1 MGVLDLG
8 SNSFHLLVVEVVD
21 GSWETV
27 AHQREHLPLADAVHA
42 TGRIGPAL
50 TERILGVV
58 GGMVSQANEHGVA
71 RLTACA
77 THAFRQAGDS
87 DDVLALV
94 NERCGVE
101 VDVISGEREADLV
114 FSAVAASVPLPSE
127 SLVADLG
134 GGSLDLGV
142 GDSGGS
148 RWTVSLPLGAALL
161 TARARRL
168 EGHTGGSHPALV
180 AEVLQGLRSCTDPAP
195 MVEKV
200 VGTGGTLAAV
210 ARSYFGRAGLAVPRQ
225 LNEVRLR
232 RGDIEALAG
241 EAAGMTA
248 SQRQRRYDISS
259 RRAALL
265 PAGAAVAAAV
275 LEWTGVDELTLCD
288 WGLREGLV
296 MSALGLAPVVI
307 SPREESVR
315 ALRVRYPVDEI
326 HAAHVAGVATELF
339 DRTFLL
345 HHLDRAD
352 RELLRYGALLTEIG
366 RAVSAE
372 AYEKHTA
379 SLIEG
384 APLRGF
390 SPDDIAVLTC
400 LGRYHRGGRPKDD
413 FAPFATLTTERQQ
426 AATALV
432 ALLQVAVALDRSR
445 RAPARRFEV
454 HLKPGH
460 AVLVVHDGASGV
472 DADGVAQA
480 ARLFER
486 TFGRR
491 LELELPSSGRVEVPA

>member
-1 MGVLDLG
+1 MTRSTGGAPFGPIASVDRAEPGRPERVGVLDLG

-58 GGMVSQANEHGVA
+58 GGMVSQANEHGV
-71 RLTACA
+71 
-77 THAFRQAGDS
+77 
-87 DDVLALV
+87 
-94 NERCGVE
+94 
-101 VDVISGEREADLV
+101 
-114 FSAVAASVPLPSE
+114 
-127 SLVADLG
+127 
-134 GGSLDLGV
+134 
-142 GDSGGS
+142 
-148 RWTVSLPLGAALL
+148 
-161 TARARRL
+161 ARRL

-413 FAPFATLTTERQQ
+413 FAPFDTPTTERQQ